1 MDACHSHPGPSAHLG
16 GHGSRYRDSGTKV
29 NSAEQEEESDTLHG
43 TSRKREESSCAGN
56 LPQIQ
61 PTLMLPTKIFFSIPP
76 GKHIIQ
82 LYSSKFSVPWHQKS
96 LKKSEILP
104 NHCPDFLRISAF
116 LQRENKTSYIRSVFI
131 EDHGR
136 RYSLC
141 FPYYKPILSY
151 LTEYNL
157 HHFPFCPK

>member
-1 MDACHSHPGPSAHLG
+1 
-16 GHGSRYRDSGTKV
+16 
-29 NSAEQEEESDTLHG
+29 
-43 TSRKREESSCAGN
+43 
-56 LPQIQ
+56 
-61 PTLMLPTKIFFSIPP
+61 MLPTKIFFSIPP

-157 HHFPFCPK
+157 HHFPFCPKWNKTLKAVIWHGPRPPWFSSKCQPNTTSLRSL